1 MTERSEYIMYLQ
13 SYKSPCGL
21 LTLGQIRDKIGMC
34 IWRETPA
41 GIRVMARTFR
51 WYDIKPMVQP
61 TNLLTTAME
70 QLEEYFAGTRT
81 SFTIPILTSGTP
93 FQMRLWQVLKDI
105 PYGQTVSYSAIAQRL
120 RINAPVRGIARVI
133 ATNPLNIFLPCHRV
147 IGKDQ
152 SLTGYAGGL
161 MAKQRLLEIEGNI
174 LPLSLTED
182 FLG

>member
-1 MTERSEYIMYLQ
+1 MYLQ
-13 SYKSPCGL
+13 SYQSPCGL
-21 LTLGQIRDKIGMC
+21 LTLGQIHDKICMC
-34 IWRETPA
+34 IWSETPA
-41 GIRVMARTFR
+41 GIKVMERAIR
-51 WYDIKPMVQP
+51 WYDMKPMVQP

-70 QLEEYFAGTRT
+70 QLDEYFAGTRT

-105 PYGQTVSYSAIAQRL
+105 PYGHTVSYSTIAQRL
-120 RINAPVRGIARVI
+120 RASAPVREVARVI

-161 MAKQRLLEIEGNI
+161 MTKQRLLEIEGNI
-174 LPLSLTED
+174 LPLSLAED
-182 FLG
+182 FFG

>member
-1 MTERSEYIMYLQ
+1 MYLQ
-13 SYKSPCGL
+13 SYQSPCGL
-21 LTLGQIRDKIGMC
+21 LTLGQIHDKICMC
-34 IWRETPA
+34 IWSETPA
-41 GIRVMARTFR
+41 GIKVMERAIK
-51 WYDIKPMVQP
+51 WYDMKPMMQP

-70 QLEEYFAGTRT
+70 QLDDYFAGTRT

-105 PYGQTVSYSAIAQRL
+105 PYGHTVSYSTIAQRL
-120 RINAPVRGIARVI
+120 RASAPVREVARVI

-161 MAKQRLLEIEGNI
+161 GCLRNRVG
-174 LPLSLTED
+174 
-182 FLG
+182 

>member
-1 MTERSEYIMYLQ
+1 MTETSEHLLYLQ
-13 SYKSPCGL
+13 SYQSPCGL
-21 LTLGQIRDKIGMC
+21 LTLGQTFDRIC
-34 IWRETPA
+34 LCVWSETPA
-41 GIRVMARTFR
+41 GKKVMERTLR
-51 WYDIKPMVQP
+51 WFDRETLEQP
-61 TNLLTTAME
+61 TSLLTTAME
-70 QLEEYFAGTRT
+70 QIDEYFAGTRT

-105 PYGQTVSYSAIAQRL
+105 PYGHTVSYSTIAQRL
-120 RINAPVRGIARVI
+120 RASAPVREVARVI

-174 LPLSLTED
+174 LPLSLAENCS
-182 FLG
+182 

>member
-1 MTERSEYIMYLQ
+1 MYLQ
-13 SYKSPCGL
+13 SYQSPCGL

-34 IWRETPA
+34 IWSETSA
-41 GIRVMARTFR
+41 GIKVMERTIR
-51 WYDIKPMVQP
+51 WYDMKPMVQP

-70 QLEEYFAGTRT
+70 QLDEYFAGTRT

-93 FQMRLWQVLKDI
+93 FQMRIWQVLKDI

-152 SLTGYAGGL
+152 SLTGYSGGL

-174 LPLSLTED
+174 LPLSLAED
-182 FLG
+182 FFG